1 MAQRKVDVTPED
13 DRLLQGAQE
22 AAMAFVDATRVWS
35 QELLQEVR
43 SPLTL
48 VVEIGETPVR
58 AARLADLLGQ
68 LTAGRTVKAASSETL
83 EDALDQLIRALQVL
97 RPVLS
102 RLGASQAEEVAVA
115 LGWLESLRDL
125 LARAEDAKDQARG
138 EATKAIPGGGA
149 HGHAMVEGEL
159 VEDGDHV
166 HLLQLADGKMALT
179 GRSGAHRHTLDLLLA
194 GVATGSHGHQLRL
207 PDGAEVELAPA
218 GEHIHEME
226 EDLDGTTHGGVHVHR
241 LSLDGQEVYT
251 LLPDTLLEKQH
262 TAAMWSSPG
271 GKATLAKTLAQVI
284 PQGKVYVEPFCGS
297 GAVFFKREPSET
309 EVLADA
315 DEDAVAALR
324 KAQALNAAD
333 LRQLEAMSWRA
344 DRREFERLKA
354 ASPRRGTLKWFRRYL
369 YLKVFSVGG
378 LGKSYRGDL
387 PGATRDSRIIAR
399 VRKLQPRLE
408 GVHLEVA
415 DYRDTIRRWDSPE
428 TVFFFDPPYKGYSP
442 MGLKEAAFDEE
453 DFLRTLGTIKGQWV
467 VTYGAKG
474 GLDFKG
480 HHVHRVQAQANPSLG
495 GKGGGTRGSKLE
507 TIVASS
513 VALDW
518 TGVADSYTT
527 KVAKLAE
534 RAGGEVRLVKA
545 DHPEEERYILGVVL
559 EPNDGTDGPLAPDSQ
574 GDVYSAAEIRQAAHL
589 FMERYRNL
597 GHQHRELV
605 TGSKLRILESY
616 LTLADMVVGLDGEAV
631 GHPDLRG
638 AIESGR
644 LKVAAGAQP
653 IYRGTWLLG
662 LRVVDGA
669 MWEDVKQGRITG
681 LSIGGSGRRTEAK
694 LP

>member
-1 MAQRKVDVTPED
+1 MGQQKVDVTPED

-22 AAMAFVDATRVWS
+22 AAMAFVDATRAWS

-48 VVEIGETPVR
+48 VVEIGEVPVR

-68 LTAGRTVKAASSETL
+68 LTTGRALKASASESL
-83 EDALDQLIRALQVL
+83 EQALDNLIRALQVL

-102 RLGASQAEEVAVA
+102 RLGASQAEDVAVA
-115 LGWLESLRDL
+115 LGWLITLRDL
-125 LARAEDAKDQARG
+125 LERAEAARDETRG
-138 EATKAIPGGGA
+138 ETTKAIPGGGA
-149 HGHAMVEGEL
+149 HGHAMVDGEL

-166 HLLQLADGKMALT
+166 HLLQLQDGRMALT
-179 GRSGAHRHTLDLLLA
+179 GRSGAHRHALDLLLA
-194 GVATGSHGHQLRL
+194 GVATGSHVHQLQL
-207 PDGAEVELAPA
+207 PDGTMVELVPA
-218 GEHIHEME
+218 GEHMHEMDE
-226 EDLDGTTHGGVHVHR
+226 GLAGTTHGGVHVHR
-241 LSLDGQEVYT
+241 LNIDGQEVYT
-251 LLPDTLLEKQH
+251 LLPDTLLEK
-262 TAAMWSSPG
+262 TVAAMWSSPG

-315 DEDAVAALR
+315 DEDTVAALR
-324 KAQALNAAD
+324 KAKGLREAD
-333 LRQLEAMSWRA
+333 FRELEAMSWRA

-354 ASPRRGTLKWFRRYL
+354 ASPKRGTLKWLRRYL

-387 PGATRDSRIIAR
+387 PGATQNSRIVAR
-399 VRKLQPRLE
+399 IRKLQPRLE
-408 GVHLEVA
+408 GVHLEVS
-415 DYRDTIRRWDSPE
+415 DYRDTIRRWDSPD
-428 TVFFFDPPYKGYSP
+428 TVFFLDPPYKGYSN
-442 MGLKEAAFDEE
+442 MGLKEEAFDEE
-453 DFLRTLGTIKGQWV
+453 DFLRTLKTIRGQWV
-467 VTYGAKG
+467 VTYGTKG

-480 HHVHRVQAQANPSLG
+480 FHVHRVQAQANPSLG
-495 GKGGGTRGSKLE
+495 GKGGGARGSKLE

-513 VALDW
+513 VPLDW
-518 TGVADSYTT
+518 TGVADSYTS
-527 KVAKLAE
+527 KVAKVAE
-534 RAGGEVRLVKA
+534 EGGKVRLVKA
-545 DHPEEERYILGVVL
+545 DRPEEERYILGVVL
-559 EPNDGTDGPLAPDSQ
+559 EPNDGQDGPLAPDSQ

-638 AIESGR
+638 AIESGA
-644 LKVAAGAQP
+644 LKVAEGAQP

-662 LRVVDGA
+662 LRVVDGG
-669 MWEDVKQGRITG
+669 MWEDVKAGRITG
-681 LSIGGSGRRTEAK
+681 LSIGGSGRRVQAK